1 MTMRFVLIACL
12 LWYSLPA
19 YTQSLVGADEC
30 IAGKMQHYRHSAKPT
45 VASPEENK
53 YDVQHVHLDIAMD
66 NQSVAIS
73 GKATTRAL
81 VLENNFSL
89 YVFELNK
96 LLTID
101 SVLIN
106 GQQTTIERQNDIV
119 HVFMPVLLHTGA
131 VFNATVYY
139 HGLPQ
144 TGTVF
149 TFQSGMNNA
158 EAGEWNSR
166 VTYSLSE
173 PYYSKDWWPCKQSLQ
188 DKIDSAD
195 IWITVPDSL
204 KAGSNGLLQRI
215 TPLAGNKSRYEW
227 KTNYPTAYYLLS
239 VAVSNYTDYS
249 FTKQL
254 PGGESILVQNYVYN
268 HPGLMDTY
276 KNGIDSTGEMLHFF
290 SELFGTYPFHKEKY
304 GHCMAPV
311 FGGMEHQ
318 TMTTLQHF
326 RYPLVVHELAHQWFG
341 NYVTCAT
348 WRDIWINEGFASY
361 AEYLFTER
369 YRDAQTAY
377 NYMLR
382 VHERIF
388 SDTNTGGSIYVSEND
403 TTNPYRIFDSRLS
416 YLKPSAVL
424 HTLRYYINNDKVFF
438 DILKTFLERYAN
450 GNAGTEDFKQLA
462 EELSGIDLD
471 RFFAQWIYG
480 EGYPVYEIQWN
491 YVDGKLL
498 LAIQQQGTN
507 PESVPY
513 FDIPVE
519 IKLLSRS
526 GDTTIRLGSG
536 MTQST
541 YMQIG
546 MAVDDIIF
554 DPRNVILDKSSVTRD
569 YSLGISYPKEGLHVY
584 PNPASEAWNI
594 LNIKEGDELILVDM
608 SGRTVWSKKVTDNFG
623 TSIPAGG
630 LSRGIYILH
639 VMNGG
644 NKLTSKKLIR
654 L

>member
-1 MTMRFVLIACL
+1 MRLVLIACL
-12 LWYSLPA
+12 LLYSLPA
-19 YTQSLVGADEC
+19 YTQSLMGADEC
-30 IAGKMQHYRHSAKPT
+30 IAGKMQQYRQSAKPT

-73 GKATTRAL
+73 GRAVTTAK
-81 VLENNFSL
+81 VLENNFTL
-89 YVFELNK
+89 YVFELNRR
-96 LLTID
+96 LTVD

-106 GQQTTIERQNDIV
+106 GLKANIEREDDIV
-119 HVFMPVLLHTGA
+119 NVFMPMLLHRGA
-131 VFNATVYY
+131 VFAATVYY
-139 HGLPQ
+139 HGLPE

-149 TFQSGMNNA
+149 TFQSGMNNE

-215 TPLAGNKSRYEW
+215 TPLHGNKSRYEW
-227 KTNYPTAYYLLS
+227 KTNYSTAYYLLS
-239 VAVSNYTDYS
+239 VAIGNYVDYS
-249 FTKQL
+249 FTTQL
-254 PGGESILVQNYVYN
+254 PGGESVLVQNYVYN
-268 HPGLMDTY
+268 HPNLMNVY
-276 KNGIDSTGEMLHFF
+276 KDGIDSTGEMLSFF
-290 SELFGTYPFHKEKY
+290 SELFGNYPFHKEKY

-341 NYVTCAT
+341 DHVTCAT

-369 YRDAQTAY
+369 YRDEQTAY
-377 NYMLR
+377 NYMQR

-388 SDTNTGGSIYVSEND
+388 SDTNTGGSIYLPEND
-403 TTNPYRIFDSRLS
+403 TTNPYRIFDGRLS

-424 HTLRYYINNDKVFF
+424 HTLRYYINDDKVFF
-438 DILKTFLERYAN
+438 FILKTFLGRYAN
-450 GNAGTEDFKQLA
+450 GNAGTEDFKQTA

-480 EGYPVYEIQWN
+480 EGYPVYDIRWN
-491 YVDGKLL
+491 YTAGKLL

-519 IKLLSRS
+519 IKLLSRT

-541 YMQIG
+541 YME
-546 MAVDDIIF
+546 MDRVVDDIIF
-554 DPRNVILDKSSVTRD
+554 DPRNTILDLATVSRD
-569 YSLGISYPKEGLHVY
+569 YSLGISHPAEGLFVY
-584 PNPASEAWNI
+584 PNPATEAWYIVNA
-594 LNIKEGDELILVDM
+594 KAGDELVLADM
-608 SGRTVWSKKVTDNFG
+608 NGRTVWSKKMTNDLG
-623 TSIPAGG
+623 ASIPAGG
-630 LSRGIYILH
+630 LARGVYILH
-639 VMNGG
+639 VTNGG

>member
-1 MTMRFVLIACL
+1 MRFVLIACL

-19 YTQSLVGADEC
+19 YSQSLMGADEC
-30 IAGKMQHYRHSAKPT
+30 IAGKVQQYRQSAKAT
-45 VASPEENK
+45 IASPEEDK
-53 YDVQHVHLDIAMD
+53 YDVQHVHLNIAMT
-66 NQSVAIS
+66 NQSVAIA
-73 GKATTRAL
+73 GKATTTAR

-96 LLTID
+96 RLNID
-101 SVLIN
+101 SVIIN
-106 GQQTTIERQNDIV
+106 GQSANIERQDDIV
-119 HVFMPVLLHTGA
+119 NVFMPVLLHTGA
-131 VFNATVYY
+131 VFSATVYY
-139 HGLPQ
+139 HGLPE

-276 KNGIDSTGEMLHFF
+276 KKGIDSTGEMLHFF
-290 SELFGTYPFHKEKY
+290 SELFGTYPFYKEKY

-341 NYVTCAT
+341 NHVTCAT
-348 WRDIWINEGFASY
+348 WRDIWVNEGFASY
-361 AEYLFTER
+361 AEYLYTER
-369 YRDAQTAY
+369 YRDEQTAY
-377 NYMLR
+377 SYILS

-388 SDTNTGGSIYVSEND
+388 SDTNTGGSIYLPEND
-403 TTNPYRIFDSRLS
+403 TSNPYRIFDSRLS

-424 HTLRYYINNDKVFF
+424 HTLRFYINDDKVFF
-438 DILKTFLERYAN
+438 DILKTFMNRHAN
-450 GNAGTEDFKQLA
+450 GNAGTEDFKQVA

-471 RFFAQWIYG
+471 KFFAQWIYG
-480 EGYPVYEIQWN
+480 EGYPMYDIRWN
-491 YVDGKLL
+491 YVDNRLF

-519 IKLLSRS
+519 IKLLSHA
-526 GDTTIRLGSG
+526 GDTTIRLENSI
-536 MTQST
+536 TQST
-541 YMQIG
+541 YLNIDRR
-546 MAVDDIIF
+546 VDDIIF
-554 DPRNVILDKSSVTRD
+554 DPRNVILDKSTVTRD
-569 YSLGISYPKEGLHVY
+569 YSLGVNYPMFGLFVY
-584 PNPASEAWNI
+584 PNPATEAWYI
-594 LNIKEGDELILVDM
+594 LNTKEGDELVLTDM
-608 SGRTVWSKKVTDNFG
+608 SGKTVWHSKVLNNLG
-623 TSIPAGG
+623 AAVPAIG
-630 LSRGIYILH
+630 LARGIYMLQ
-639 VMNGG
+639 VVNGG

>member
-1 MTMRFVLIACL
+1 MRFVLIACFL
-12 LWYSLPA
+12 FTALPA
-19 YTQSLVGADEC
+19 YAQYMTGAEEC
-30 IAGKMQHYRHSAKPT
+30 IAGKMQQYRQSAKAT

-53 YDVQHVHLDIAMD
+53 YDVRHVHLDIALD
-66 NQSVAIS
+66 NQSVAIA
-73 GKATTRAL
+73 GKATTTAR

-89 YVFELNK
+89 YVFELNNR
-96 LLTID
+96 LNID
-101 SVLIN
+101 SVIIN
-106 GQQTTIERQNDIV
+106 GQPANIERQNDIV
-119 HVFMPVLLHTGA
+119 NVFMPVLLHTGV

-139 HGLPQ
+139 HGQPE

-173 PYYSKDWWPCKQSLQ
+173 PYYSKDWWPCKQSLL
-188 DKIDSAD
+188 DKIDSAE

-204 KAGSNGLLQRI
+204 KAGSNGLLQSI
-215 TPLAGNKSRYEW
+215 TPLPGKKSRYEW

-239 VAVSNYTDYS
+239 VAVSNYIDYS

-254 PGGESILVQNYVYN
+254 PGGQNVLVQNYVYN
-268 HPGLMDTY
+268 YPNLLDTY
-276 KNGIDSTGEMLHFF
+276 KNGIDSTGEMLQFF

-304 GHCMAPV
+304 GHCMSPI

-348 WRDIWINEGFASY
+348 WRDIWINEGLASY

-369 YRDAQTAY
+369 YRDEQTAY

-382 VHERIF
+382 IHERIF
-388 SDTNTGGSIYVSEND
+388 SDTNTGGSIYLEEND
-403 TTNPYRIFDSRLS
+403 TTNPYRIFDGRLS

-424 HTLRYYINNDKVFF
+424 HTLRFYINDDKMFF
-438 DILKTFLERYAN
+438 DILKTFLRRHAE
-450 GNAGTEDFKQLA
+450 GNAGTEDYKRVA
-462 EELSGIDLD
+462 EEISGINLD
-471 RFFAQWIYG
+471 KFFAQWIYG
-480 EGYPVYEIQWN
+480 EGYPVYDIKWN
-491 YVDGKLL
+491 YVEGRVLL
-498 LAIQQQGTN
+498 VIQQQGTN
-507 PESVPY
+507 PESVLY

-519 IKLLSRS
+519 IKLLSQL
-526 GDTTIRLGSG
+526 GDTTIRLSSG
-536 MTQST
+536 ITQST
-541 YMQIG
+541 YMSIG
-546 MAVDDIIF
+546 REVDEIIF
-554 DPRNVILDKSSVTRD
+554 DPRNVILDKATVARD
-569 YSLGISYPKEGLHVY
+569 YSLGVNYLMDGLFVY
-584 PNPASEAWNI
+584 PNPTIQAWNI
-594 LNIKEGDELILVDM
+594 INTKEGDELILVDM
-608 SGRTVWSKKVTDNFG
+608 SGKTVWSNRVVNNLG
-623 TSIPAGG
+623 VSIPAGQ

-639 VMNGG
+639 QMNGG

>member
-1 MTMRFVLIACL
+1 MVMRFVLTAGML
-12 LWYSLPA
+12 LYSLSA
-19 YTQSLVGADEC
+19 YTQTMMGVDDC
-30 IAGKMQHYRHSAKPT
+30 IAGKMQQYRQSAKPT

-53 YDVQHVHLDIAMD
+53 YDVQHVHLDIVLD
-66 NQSVAIS
+66 NQSVAIA
-73 GKATTRAL
+73 GKATTTAQ

-106 GQQTTIERQNDIV
+106 GQHAPIERQADIV
-119 HVFMPVLLHTGA
+119 NVFMPVLLHTGD
-131 VFNATVYY
+131 VFSATVYY
-139 HGLPQ
+139 HGLPE

-166 VTYSLSE
+166 VTYTLSE

-188 DKIDSAD
+188 DKIDSAE

-215 TPLAGNKSRYEW
+215 TPLPGNMSRYEW
-227 KTNYPTAYYLLS
+227 KTNYPTTYYLLS

-249 FTKQL
+249 FAKQL
-254 PGGESILVQNYVYN
+254 PGGENVLVQNYVYN

-290 SELFGTYPFHKEKY
+290 SELFGTYPFHQEKY

-341 NYVTCAT
+341 NHVTCAT

-369 YRDAQTAY
+369 YRDGQTAY

-388 SDTNTGGSIYVSEND
+388 SDTNTGGSIYLEESD
-403 TTNPYRIFDSRLS
+403 TTNPYRIFDGRLS

-424 HTLRYYINNDKVFF
+424 HTLRFYINNDQMFF
-438 DILKTFLERYAN
+438 DILKTFLSRYADS
-450 GNAGTEDFKQLA
+450 NAGTEDFKQVA
-462 EELSGIDLD
+462 EELSGINLD
-471 RFFAQWIYG
+471 KFFAQWIYG
-480 EGYPVYEIQWN
+480 EGYPVYDISWN

-498 LAIQQQGTN
+498 LDIQQQGTN

-513 FDIPVE
+513 FDVPVE
-519 IKLLSRS
+519 IKLLSRM
-526 GDTTIRLGSG
+526 GDTTVRLGSG

-541 YMQIG
+541 YMQMDRVI
-546 MAVDDIIF
+546 DDIIF
-554 DPRNVILDKSSVTRD
+554 DPRNTILDKATVSRD
-569 YSLGISYPKEGLHVY
+569 YSLGISHPAEGLFVY
-584 PNPASEAWNI
+584 PNPTTEAWYIVNV
-594 LNIKEGDELILVDM
+594 KTGDELMLVDM
-608 SGRTVWSKKVTDNFG
+608 SGKTVWSSKLTNNFG
-623 TSIPAGG
+623 ESIPTGG

-639 VMNGG
+639 VMNGR

>member
-1 MTMRFVLIACL
+1 MRLVLIACIL
-12 LWYSLPA
+12 FISGPA
-19 YTQSLVGADEC
+19 YTQYMSGIDDCMATKL
-30 IAGKMQHYRHSAKPT
+30 KQHRQSAKAT

-66 NQSVAIS
+66 NQSVAIA
-73 GKATTRAL
+73 GKANTAAK
-81 VLENNFSL
+81 VLENNFTL
-89 YVFELNK
+89 YVFELNRR
-96 LLTID
+96 LTVD

-106 GQQTTIERQNDIV
+106 GQKANIEQQDDIV
-119 HVFMPVLLHTGA
+119 NVFMPVLLHTGA
-131 VFNATVYY
+131 VFTATVYY
-139 HGLPQ
+139 HGLPE

-149 TFQSGMNNA
+149 TFQSGMSNA

-195 IWITVPDSL
+195 IWITVPDTL
-204 KAGSNGLLQRI
+204 KAGSNGLLQSI
-215 TPLAGNKSRYEW
+215 TPLPDNKSRYEW

-254 PGGESILVQNYVYN
+254 PGGENVLVQNYVYN
-268 HPGLMDTY
+268 HPNLMNTY
-276 KNGIDSTGEMLHFF
+276 KKGIDSTGEMLSFF
-290 SELFGTYPFHKEKY
+290 SELFGTYPFYKEKY

-341 NYVTCAT
+341 DHVTCAT

-369 YRDAQTAY
+369 YRDEQTAY

-388 SDTNTGGSIYVSEND
+388 SDTNTGGSIYLPEND
-403 TTNPYRIFDSRLS
+403 TTNPYRIFDGRLS

-424 HTLRYYINNDKVFF
+424 HTLRFYINNDKVFF
-438 DILKTFLERYAN
+438 DILITFLNRYAG
-450 GNAGTEDFKQLA
+450 GNAGTEDFKGVA
-462 EELSGIDLD
+462 EEISGMSLD
-471 RFFAQWIYG
+471 KFFAQWIYG
-480 EGYPVYEIQWN
+480 EGYPVYDIRWN
-491 YVDGKLL
+491 YTDGKLL
-498 LAIQQQGTN
+498 LAIRQQGTN

-513 FDIPVE
+513 FDIPIE
-519 IKLLSRS
+519 IKLLSS
-526 GDTTIRLGSG
+526 AGDTTIRLGSG

-541 YMQIG
+541 YMQMDKVI
-546 MAVDDIIF
+546 DDIIF
-554 DPRNVILDKSSVTRD
+554 DPRNTILDKATVSRD
-569 YSLGISYPKEGLHVY
+569 YSLGISHPAEGLFVY
-584 PNPASEAWNI
+584 PNPATEAWYIVNA
-594 LNIKEGDELILVDM
+594 KAGDELVLADM
-608 SGRTVWSKKVTDNFG
+608 NGKTVWSKKMTNDLG
-623 TSIPAGG
+623 ASIPAGG
-630 LSRGIYILH
+630 LARGVYILH
-639 VMNGG
+639 ITNGG
-644 NKLTSKKLIR
+644 NKLTSNKLIR

>member
-1 MTMRFVLIACL
+1 MRFVLIACL

-19 YTQSLVGADEC
+19 YTQPLMGADEC
-30 IAGKMQHYRHSAKPT
+30 VGGKMQQYRQSAKAT

-53 YDVQHVHLDIAMD
+53 YDVRHVHLDIALD

-73 GKATTRAL
+73 GNTTTNAL

-89 YVFELNK
+89 YVFELNR

-101 SVLIN
+101 SVLID
-106 GQQTTIERQNDIV
+106 GQRANIERQGDIV
-119 HVFMPVLLHTGA
+119 NVFMPVLLHKGA
-131 VFNATVYY
+131 VFTATVYY
-139 HGLPQ
+139 HGLPE

-215 TPLAGNKSRYEW
+215 TPLPGNKNRYEW
-227 KTNYPTAYYLLS
+227 KTTYPTAYYLLS
-239 VAVSNYTDYS
+239 VAVSNYIDYS

-254 PGGESILVQNYVYN
+254 PGGQNVLVQNYVYN
-268 HPGLMDTY
+268 HPNLLDTY
-276 KNGIDSTGEMLHFF
+276 KNGIDSTGEMLQFF

-304 GHCMAPV
+304 GHCMSPI

-341 NYVTCAT
+341 NYVNCAT

-388 SDTNTGGSIYVSEND
+388 SDTNTGGSIYLEEND
-403 TTNPYRIFDSRLS
+403 TTNPYRIFDGRLS

-424 HTLRYYINNDKVFF
+424 HTLRFYINDDNVFF
-438 DILKTFLERYAN
+438 NILKTFLNRHAN
-450 GNAGTEDFKQLA
+450 GNAGTEDFKRVA
-462 EELSGIDLD
+462 EEISGIDLD
-471 RFFAQWIYG
+471 KFFAQWIYG
-480 EGYPVYEIQWN
+480 EGYPVYDIKWN
-491 YVDGKLL
+491 YVEGRVLL
-498 LAIQQQGTN
+498 VIQQQGTN
-507 PESVPY
+507 PESVLY

-519 IKLLSRS
+519 IKLLSQL

-536 MTQST
+536 VTQST
-541 YMQIG
+541 YMSIG
-546 MAVDDIIF
+546 REVDEIIF
-554 DPRNVILDKSSVTRD
+554 DPRNVILDKSTVTRD
-569 YSLGISYPKEGLHVY
+569 YSLGVNYLMDGLFVY
-584 PNPASEAWNI
+584 PNPTIQAWNI
-594 LNIKEGDELILVDM
+594 INIKEGDELILVDM
-608 SGRTVWSKKVTDNFG
+608 SGRTVWSNRVVNNLG
-623 TSIPAGG
+623 LSIPADQ

-639 VMNGG
+639 QMNGG
-644 NKLTSKKLIR
+644 NELTSKKLIR

>member
-1 MTMRFVLIACL
+1 MRFVLIACVL
-12 LWYSLPA
+12 FISIPA
-19 YTQSLVGADEC
+19 YTQYLAGADGC
-30 IAGKMQHYRHSAKPT
+30 IEGKLKRHRQLAKTT

-73 GKATTRAL
+73 GSATTTAR
-81 VLENNFSL
+81 VLENNFTL
-89 YVFELNK
+89 YVFELNR
-96 LLTID
+96 LLTVD

-106 GQQTTIERQNDIV
+106 GQKANIEKADDLVN
-119 HVFMPVLLHTGA
+119 VFMPMVLHTGA
-131 VFNATVYY
+131 VFTATVYY
-139 HGLPQ
+139 HGLPEP
-144 TGTVF
+144 GSVF
-149 TFQSGMNNA
+149 VFQSGMNNA
-158 EAGEWNSR
+158 LTEDWNSR

-173 PYYSKDWWPCKQSLQ
+173 PYYSKDWWPCKQSLK

-204 KAGSNGLLQRI
+204 KAGSNGLLQRV
-215 TPLAGNKSRYEW
+215 TPMPGNKSRYEW

-239 VAVSNYTDYS
+239 VAIGNYTDYS

-254 PGGESILVQNYVYN
+254 PGGESVLVQNYVYN
-268 HPGLMDTY
+268 HPNLMNVY
-276 KNGIDSTGEMLHFF
+276 KDGIDSTGEMLSFF

-341 NYVTCAT
+341 DHVTCAT

-369 YRDAQTAY
+369 YKGEQAAY

-382 VHERIF
+382 VHQRIF
-388 SDTNTGGSIYVSEND
+388 SDTGTGGSIYLPESD
-403 TTNPYRIFDSRLS
+403 TANPQRIFDSRLS

-424 HTLRYYINNDKVFF
+424 HTLRFYINNDKLFF
-438 DILKTFLERYAN
+438 DVLKTFLERYA
-450 GNAGTEDFKQLA
+450 GANAGTGDFKQVA
-462 EELSGIDLD
+462 EEISGMNLD
-471 RFFAQWIYG
+471 KFFAQWIYG
-480 EGYPVYEIQWN
+480 EGYPVYDIRWN

-498 LAIQQQGTN
+498 LAIQQKGTN

-513 FDIPVE
+513 FDIPIE
-519 IKLLSRS
+519 IKLLSS
-526 GDTTIRLGSG
+526 AGDTTIRMGSG

-541 YMQIG
+541 FMP
-546 MAVDDIIF
+546 MDRVVEDIVF
-554 DPRNVILDKSSVTRD
+554 DPRNVILDKATVGRD
-569 YSLGISYPKEGLHVY
+569 YSLGISHPAEGLFVY
-584 PNPASEAWNI
+584 PNPATSSWNV
-594 LNIKEGDELILVDM
+594 LNTHEGDELVLADM
-608 SGRTVWSKKVTDNFG
+608 NGKIVWSQKMTDSLG

-630 LSRGIYILH
+630 LARGVYLLQ
-639 VMNGG
+639 VTNGG
-644 NKLTSKKLIR
+644 NKLTSKKLVR